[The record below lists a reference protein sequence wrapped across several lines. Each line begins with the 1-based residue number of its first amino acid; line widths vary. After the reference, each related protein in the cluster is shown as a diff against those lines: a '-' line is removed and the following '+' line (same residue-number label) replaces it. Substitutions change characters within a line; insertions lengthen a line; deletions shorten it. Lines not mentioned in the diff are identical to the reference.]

1 MTVKRITIRAMEPR
15 ETAMA
20 MMAPLLNLPI
30 VLVVLELVLAE
41 TVPVA
46 VEPRVSIDVMTVTP
60 PG

>member
-1 MTVKRITIRAMEPR
+1 MEPR